1 MSFLQQEDTTAVV
14 QRQEKILKQLEDL
27 KAQLGKIR
35 ASLSG
40 PVPICGKTVQ
50 HTTAY
55 QNGGLKEV
63 SLSLG
68 VVSFESVK

>member
-40 PVPICGKTVQ
+40 PICGKTVQ

-63 SLSLG
+63 SFSSG
-68 VVSFESVK
+68 VVSFEWVD